1 MRSDAVRSKILPWL
15 LTAVLL
21 AGAWVIVKATLPV
34 DAAQEPF
41 VTTATLGEAAS
52 ARNLV
57 TTVTDVHAAR
67 SVTDATG
74 WSADGDWLVIDLE
87 AAAQVTQEGA
97 SLRTATLVIGDRT
110 FTATERGTTFLNQA
124 LVTGV
129 PRSGSLAFQLP
140 DDAWTEHAT
149 LRLGLGTPVLDGVI
163 EMGIDLSDLPFEPEV
178 SFEEN
183 GWAR

>member
-1 MRSDAVRSKILPWL
+1 
-15 LTAVLL
+15 
-21 AGAWVIVKATLPV
+21 
-34 DAAQEPF
+34 
-41 VTTATLGEAAS
+41 
-52 ARNLV
+52 
-57 TTVTDVHAAR
+57 
-67 SVTDATG
+67 
-74 WSADGDWLVIDLE
+74 
-87 AAAQVTQEGA
+87 VTQEGA
-97 SLRTATLVIGDRT
+97 SLRTATLVVGDRT